1 MNECC
6 DLPSC
11 IFHQAVASLKMVLVK
26 DDGGEGFLMSV
37 EATGV
42 QALLPGLETDGLGQV
57 NTLV

>member
-1 MNECC
+1 
-6 DLPSC
+6 
-11 IFHQAVASLKMVLVK
+11 MVLVK